1 MVEAVRF
8 GISIHPELLKKFD
21 ALIDAKGYQNR
32 SEAIRD
38 LIRKFLVE
46 KQWEEDEE
54 IIGAVTI
61 VYNHHTRELPDTV
74 TDFQHHH
81 YRSILSSL
89 HVHLDPDNC
98 LEVIVLRGKAG
109 GIRRFADRLIGT
121 RGIKHGTLSATTTGS
136 TLP

>member
-21 ALIDAKGYQNR
+21 ALIDAKSYQNR

-54 IIGAVTI
+54 IIGTVTI

-109 GIRRFADRLIGT
+109 EIKRFADRLIGT

>member
-1 MVEAVRF
+1 MAEAVRF
-8 GISIHPELLKKFD
+8 GISIHPELLSKFD
-21 ALIDAKGYQNR
+21 ELIEAKGYQNR

-46 KQWEEDEE
+46 KEWEEDEE
-54 IIGAVTI
+54 IIGTVTI

-74 TDFQHHH
+74 TEFQHHH

-98 LEVIVLRGKAG
+98 LEVIVLRGRAG
-109 GIRRFADRLIGT
+109 EIRRFADRLIGT

>member
-21 ALIDAKGYQNR
+21 ALIDAKSYQNR

-54 IIGAVTI
+54 IIGTVTI

-109 GIRRFADRLIGT
+109 GIRSFADRLIGT